1 MEEDEDS
8 FELEVFEVDEPVTPD
23 DVLERR
29 VRRHR
34 RRRRAKGSFGSGG
47 PQRSRSSVSVCS
59 SSTTRGDQP
68 LVPPATPE
76 TPGGTPGDPARPAST
91 FRFAFF
97 FGWLPPRVP
106 WLFLGPRA
114 TECLSWR
121 SKAHRFLHHCALGAI
136 SFAYCLL
143 LAYKGGA
150 YHVASAVTCTAF

>member
-76 TPGGTPGDPARPAST
+76 TPGGTPADSARPAST

-97 FGWLPPRVP
+97 LLSPSKEC
-106 WLFLGPRA
+106 LGCFSA
-114 TECLSWR
+114 SECLSSR
-121 SKAHRFLHHCALGAI
+121 SKVFCFIALWVQSVLHTVCCWLMKVVLI
-136 SFAYCLL
+136 T
-143 LAYKGGA
+143 
-150 YHVASAVTCTAF
+150 SAATCSAF